1 MFVMFIMGAYL
12 YARST
17 SSLTSASM
25 RSVVAMEQSLDC
37 PICAP
42 RNDGPPLLLHA
53 TWPSLS
59 LMPIWVTIILAIRAT
74 CANSSAV

>member
-1 MFVMFIMGAYL
+1 
-12 YARST
+12 
-17 SSLTSASM
+17 
-25 RSVVAMEQSLDC
+25 MEQSLDW

-74 CANSSAV
+74 CARRSSASGRSSAKADTTSL